1 MLNTAALFIPVF
13 LLIVL
18 VEWYISYRKKDKRFV
33 FKNTAMNV
41 TIGAID
47 QLCSIFYF
55 ALLYI
60 VLQYVYNHF
69 RLIEISNLWY
79 QWIIG
84 YLAVDFIS
92 YWYHRFSHR
101 INLLW
106 AGHIT
111 HHSSEHFNLSNG
123 FRTSPFQGLNRIVFW
138 AILPVF
144 GFSPII
150 LVLILK
156 ISGIYDFL
164 LHTQYVPKLGW
175 LEKIII
181 TPSLHRVHHGKND
194 IYIDKNYGSTFV
206 IWDKLF
212 GTFQGE
218 TEPVVFGIKSNY
230 LDNNPI
236 NAIGGHYR
244 YLWNTMKSTKN
255 VNDKLKVLVMPPEWN
270 IKDQVT
276 ENNYKP
282 VKKMISSVTI
292 LNVLSIVLLCCSAGI
307 IALLVFWDFLN
318 FWELIIFSVIGVSIM
333 TASTVYLNQNIFLN
347 SK

>member
-18 VEWYISYRKKDKRFV
+18 VEWYISYRKQDKRFV

-79 QWIIG
+79 QWIFG

-92 YWYHRFSHR
+92 YWYHRCSHR
-101 INLLW
+101 INFLW

-123 FRTSPFQGLNRIVFW
+123 FRTSPFQGLNRIIFW
-138 AILPVF
+138 AALPVF
-144 GFSPII
+144 GFSPVI

-164 LHTQYVPKLGW
+164 QHTQYVPRIRW
-175 LEKIII
+175 LEKVFI
-181 TPSLHRVHHGKND
+181 TPSIHRAHHGKND

-212 GTFQGE
+212 GTFQEE
-218 TEPVVFGIKSNY
+218 TEPVHFGIKSNY
-230 LDNNPI
+230 FDNNPI
-236 NAIGGHYR
+236 NAIGSHYL
-244 YLWNTMKSTKN
+244 YLWKTINSTTQVK
-255 VNDKLKVLVMPPEWN
+255 DKLKVLLMPPEWKMN
-270 IKDQVT
+270 DQVI
-276 ENNYKP
+276 EINDRK
-282 VKKMISSVTI
+282 VKKTISSSTFK
-292 LNVLSIVLLCCSAGI
+292 NVFGLVLLFCSAGMI
-307 IALLVFWDFLN
+307 TLLVYWDLLAS
-318 FWELIIFSVIGVSIM
+318 WELILLSAIGIGTMV
-333 TASTVYLNQNIFLN
+333 AATVYLNQNNVLDA
-347 SK
+347 K